1 MLFNT
6 PYWLRLLGGK
16 GLKWDASAEGKSL
29 YVTFDDGPNPET
41 TPLILDMLNSFDA
54 KASFFCV
61 GENVSKHPE
70 TFRSILDAGHAVGNH
85 AYNHLK
91 GWKTDTKA
99 YVENV
104 QKCAELVNSG
114 IFRPPYG
121 KMKPSQLRILR
132 KQFELIMWTVLSR
145 DYDPKIDAISCLENS
160 WKYTRPGAI
169 VLFHDHK
176 KTIDKLKIVLPEY
189 LRRAKES
196 GYLFQALG
204 DGH

>member
-16 GLKWDASAEGKSL
+16 GLKWDAPAEGKSL
-29 YVTFDDGPNPET
+29 YVTFDDGPDPET

-70 TFRSILDAGHAVGNH
+70 TFKSMLDAGHTVGNH

-91 GWKTDTKA
+91 GWETDTKT

-114 IFRPPYG
+114 LFRPPYG
-121 KMKPSQLRILR
+121 KMKPSQQRILR
-132 KQFELIMWTVLSR
+132 KQFQLIMWTVLSR

-204 DGH
+204 NGH

>member
-1 MLFNT
+1 VLFNT

-16 GLKWDASAEGKSL
+16 GLKWDAPSEGKSL
-29 YVTFDDGPNPET
+29 YVTFDDGPDPET
-41 TPLILDMLNSFDA
+41 TPLILDMLHSFGV
-54 KASFFCV
+54 KATFFCV

-70 TFRSILDAGHAVGNH
+70 TFRSMLDAGHAVGNH

-91 GWKTDTKA
+91 GWETDTKA

-104 QKCAELVNSG
+104 QKCAELVNSRL
-114 IFRPPYG
+114 FRPPYG
-121 KMKPSQLRILR
+121 KMKPSQQRILR
-132 KQFELIMWTVLSR
+132 KQYQLIMWTVLSR

-189 LRRAKES
+189 LKRAKES
-196 GYLFQALG
+196 GYIFQAIG